1 MEVNA
6 EASTSKASPGMLSVH
21 RVRFVDYDP
30 SPIAALA
37 FTPLP
42 LPPADPRAALAQAQ
56 SFRADERAE
65 FGSLVCA
72 RQNGQVDIWE
82 WVDSKQPAVTGGWA
96 LQRVRMSP
104 PALKASRANVARRCF
119 LLSSHIPQSP

>member
-1 MEVNA
+1 MDNNA
-6 EASTSKASPGMLSVH
+6 EASTSKTSPSTAGMLSVH

-42 LPPADPRAALAQAQ
+42 LPPADPQVALAQSQ
-56 SFRADERAE
+56 KLRADQQRPE

-82 WVDSKQPAVTGGWA
+82 WVDSKQPAVAGGWA
-96 LQRVRMSP
+96 LQRVSP
-104 PALKASRANVARRCF
+104 S
-119 LLSSHIPQSP
+119 LSKSTTSI